1 MSLKSIL
8 AEAARRAKE
17 GNQQY
22 SYDDLIKIRQEG
34 NSEFICEIAQRKKE
48 SAAHSI
54 TGRSGIMPL
63 HQGCTIENY
72 EAQSHEQLFARDFSQ
87 KYIETFNQNFG
98 SGFIFSGLSG
108 TGKNHLASA
117 ICNELMNQD
126 KTCLVITVT
135 ELMMKMRK
143 CYGKD
148 PECAEDE
155 FIRRLVQLDLMVIDE
170 IGLQKKSDHESIILN
185 QIIDQR
191 IGNLKPTGLLTNI
204 DAQAI
209 NECLGVR
216 IMDRMRS
223 NGGQW
228 ISFTWGSHRK

>member
-1 MSLKSIL
+1 MSLKAIL
-8 AEAARRAKE
+8 AEAQRRAKQ
-17 GNQQY
+17 GSHKY
-22 SYDDLIKIRQEG
+22 SYDDLLKIRQEE
-34 NSEFICEIAQRKKE
+34 NKHLICEIAQRKKE
-48 SAAHSI
+48 SAAQSI

-63 HQGCTIENY
+63 HQNCTIENY
-72 EAQSHEQLFARDFSQ
+72 QAQSHEQIFAREFA
-87 KYIETFNQNFG
+87 KNYIDTFHQNFG
-98 SGFIFSGLSG
+98 RGFIFSGLSG
-108 TGKNHLASA
+108 TGKNHLSSA
-117 ICNELMNQD
+117 ICNDLMS
-126 KTCLVITVT
+126 KGKSCLVITVT

-143 CYGKD
+143 CYSKD

-155 FIRRLVQLDLMVIDE
+155 FIRRLVALDLMVIDE

-204 DAQAI
+204 DAQSM

-216 IMDRMRS
+216 IMDRMKS

-228 ISFTWGSHRK
+228 IAFNWQSFRK